1 MNDHAPSFLRRAL
14 AATLASLGLLV
25 ACGGGVSEQ
34 GTGSDLPT
42 YANGPISGFGSII
55 VGGVHYDDSAARV
68 VNEDGQT
75 LSSGDLRLGMVVR
88 IDGKNLDRTALTA
101 VADTVTTVS
110 EIVGPVTARDDVA
123 GTLTVLDQ
131 TVSIVPAPA
140 VDRAVAVGDVV
151 EVYGLFDASRTR
163 YAATAIQHRSPSTYK
178 LHGLVSN
185 LTASTFRIGGATIAF
200 STAPAGLANGA
211 EMNVRLEKSRDGS
224 GRWVLKSGE
233 NAQAPVPKDGTE
245 VESEGV
251 VTTYTSLSNFIVN
264 GLKIDASSARIEPAG
279 AVLAVGT
286 RVEAEGTMSGGL
298 LVASKVEVKQS
309 DDDGGGGS
317 GGGTGTE
324 AEIESRIT
332 SLDTATKTFIVKAGA
347 QKVDYAAARF
357 KGGTE
362 ATLAV
367 DVKVH
372 VKGTLSPDGTV
383 VVADEIEFDL

>member
-131 TVSIVPAPA
+131 TVRIVPAPA

-251 VTTYTSLSNFIVN
+251 VTTYTSLSNFVVN

-347 QKVDYAAARF
+347 QKVDYATARF

>member
-131 TVSIVPAPA
+131 TVRIVPAPA

-185 LTASTFRIGGATIAF
+185 VTASTFRIGGATIAF

-251 VTTYTSLSNFIVN
+251 VTTYTSLSNFVVN

-347 QKVDYAAARF
+347 QKVDYATARF